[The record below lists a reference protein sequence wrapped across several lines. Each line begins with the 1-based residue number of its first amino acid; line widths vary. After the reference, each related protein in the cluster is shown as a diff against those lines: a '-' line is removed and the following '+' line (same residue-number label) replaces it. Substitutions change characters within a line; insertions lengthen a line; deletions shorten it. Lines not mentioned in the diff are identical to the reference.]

1 MIRGIAIAGLI
12 AVLPSATF
20 GQPGTAPSFEVAS
33 IKLHQGPVTQVSAQP
48 SGPRIRITAY
58 GLVGLIM
65 DAYDVKFDEISGGPG
80 WMNTDRFDIEAVA
93 QGEVTPAKA
102 QLKLMLQ
109 SLLMDRFK
117 LKVHRETRVMPVYAL
132 VVGKG
137 GPKLKE
143 SAPDAEPSLTS
154 IGTRSAQLTVVK
166 GGMDRLAIQ
175 LSSSPGVDRPVID
188 KTGLTGSYDYKL
200 RWTFEVGTSTSD
212 TDSVSIFTA
221 LQQLGLKL
229 EPRKAPIEILVV
241 DHAERPSAN

>member
-1 MIRGIAIAGLI
+1 MLRGISIAGAIAF
-12 AVLPSATF
+12 LPSAIF
-20 GQPGTAPSFEVAS
+20 GQSETAPSFEVAS

-65 DAYDVKFDEISGGPG
+65 DAYGVRFDEISGGPS

-93 QGEVTPAKA
+93 AGEATPAKA

-109 SLLMDRFK
+109 SLLTERFK
-117 LKVHRETRVMPVYAL
+117 LKVHRETRVMPMYAL

-137 GPKLKE
+137 GPKLTK

-154 IGTRSAQLTVVK
+154 SGTRSTQLTVVK
-166 GGMDRLAIQ
+166 GGMDQLATQ

-200 RWTFEVGTSTSD
+200 RWTFEVGTTTSD
-212 TDSVSIFTA
+212 SDSVSIFTA

-229 EPRKAPIEILVV
+229 ETQKAPFEVLVV
-241 DHAERPSAN
+241 DHAEKPSAN

>member
-1 MIRGIAIAGLI
+1 MLRGIAIAGLV
-12 AVLPSATF
+12 AFLPSATF

-33 IKLHQGPVTQVSAQP
+33 IKLHQGPVTQVSAVP

-65 DAYDVKFDEISGGPG
+65 DAYDVKFDEISGGPS
-80 WMNTDRFDIEAVA
+80 WMNSDRFDIEAVA
-93 QGEVTPAKA
+93 GGEATPAKA

-109 SLLMDRFK
+109 SLLAERFK

-143 SAPDAEPSLTS
+143 SAPDAERMLTQS
-154 IGTRSAQLTVVK
+154 GTRGARLTVVK
-166 GGMDRLAIQ
+166 GDMDQLAIQ
-175 LSSSPGVDRPVID
+175 LSSSPGVDRPVIN
-188 KTGLTGSYDYKL
+188 KTGLAGSYDYKL
-200 RWTFEVGTSTSD
+200 SWAFETTASD
-212 TDSVSIFTA
+212 SDGVSIFTA
-221 LQQLGLKL
+221 LQEQLGLKL
-229 EPRKAPIEILVV
+229 EPQKAPIETLVV